1 MRNLKELRPILTAI
15 YCINRTNGNE
25 DEDISKLLKYAFYR
39 IFNGN
44 TNLLMLACL
53 GKKKEDIMPEIEQ
66 ILKED
71 TKFFEVLDEL

>member
-25 DEDISKLLKYAFYR
+25 DEDISKLSKYAFYR

-44 TNLLMLACL
+44 ANLLMLACL